1 MNRINLGALRCL
13 IADDNANMRRIV
25 RTCLHAFGIR
35 EVYDAVDGADALEAF
50 NRHLP
55 DIIILDW
62 VMPVFSGI
70 DVVRMI
76 RQPIGNANPFVPIIM
91 LTAHPERS
99 SVIAAREAGVTEFL
113 AKPISATALYQRI
126 ANAVTNPRPFIKTR
140 SYFGPDRRRGAN
152 EKYVGPERRSDPA
165 QNAVQVPSLYNKIA
179 IQGFAP
185 PKETETA
192 PPQDRVIVNDTDRT
206 AAPFWRAGGE
216 ARLPAQHP
224 KAVGP
229 AKTPKNAA

>member
-25 RTCLHAFGIR
+25 HTCLHAFGIR
-35 EVYDAVDGADALEAF
+35 EVYDAADGADALEAF
-50 NRHLP
+50 NRHQP

-99 SVIAAREAGVTEFL
+99 SVIAAREAGITEFL

-126 ANAVTNPRPFIKTR
+126 ANAATNPRPFIKIK
-140 SYFGPDRRRGAN
+140 SYFGPDRRRGVN
-152 EKYVGPERRSDPA
+152 DKYIGPKRRGNAA
-165 QNAVQVPSLYNKIA
+165 QNAIRVPSLYNKIA
-179 IQGFAP
+179 NRGFAP
-185 PKETETA
+185 PNEAETA
-192 PPQDRVIVNDTDRT
+192 PSQDRVIVNDTDRT
-206 AAPFWRAGGE
+206 AAPFWQAGGE
-216 ARLPAQHP
+216 ARLQGEQP
-224 KAVGP
+224 KAAGP
-229 AKTPKNAA
+229 AKIPKNAA